1 MESSTHQKVPLKM
14 RRKKLKPTLRS
25 IYHSPKYQ
33 PKVVLERL
41 NLTSLSKY
49 HLSKPKKQ
57 VTQAATP
64 VTKVLPLP
72 PRRKISID
80 FLKTQSVQENVVSSG
95 SSPVAASRPKR
106 KGSTASNSDE
116 QEVPVMGTHK
126 TNKSERLK
134 ARALSSGKPPDHSQP
149 ELGFHVDIEEP
160 SRQRPSSCPPRAAVS
175 STSSVK
181 KGNYEEDG
189 FVNSAD
195 DISSREGTPDASS
208 SSRLWPTPKIVSVSS
223 MAVLDS
229 EAKQRLRRPIIPSQV
244 EAASTSTGTLDVE
257 ADQSIRQPTTTT
269 SSPTKDQTTAEPPT
283 KVVRLAD
290 DAEDAV
296 PEAEAPQPAQLGFWD
311 RERRI
316 AGMRNSLFRLQDV
329 VTRVSKV
336 SQAQATKIRELQAKA
351 ESVPQVMCDP
361 RCVELQRTLAILGIG
376 DEIFVKLAGIIS
388 DSQPGTEFFNPKAA
402 AIMNLIRDY
411 TSLY

>member
-1 MESSTHQKVPLKM
+1 MESSSHKLSLKM

-25 IYHSPKYQ
+25 IYRSPKYQ

-41 NLTSLSKY
+41 DLTSLTKY
-49 HLSKPKKQ
+49 KLSKPKKQ
-57 VTQAATP
+57 VTQATTP
-64 VTKVLPLP
+64 VVKVLPLP

-80 FLKTQSVQENVVSSG
+80 VVETQSVQENVVSSG

-106 KGSTASNSDE
+106 KGSTASHSDE
-116 QEVPVMGTHK
+116 QDVSVLGAQRMNK
-126 TNKSERLK
+126 TERLK
-134 ARALSSGKPPDHSQP
+134 ARVLSSSKPTDHSQAD
-149 ELGFHVDIEEP
+149 FHVNIEEP
-160 SRQRPSSCPPRAAVS
+160 PRQRPSSCPPRPAVS

-195 DISSREGTPDASS
+195 DTSSREGTPDASS
-208 SSRLWPTPKIVSVSS
+208 SSRPWPTPKIVSVSS
-223 MAVLDS
+223 MAVPDS
-229 EAKQRLRRPIIPSQV
+229 EAKQRLRKPVIPTQA
-244 EAASTSTGTLDVE
+244 EATSGSTDTRDLE
-257 ADQSIRQPTTTT
+257 ADQSIRQPSTTT
-269 SSPTKDQTTAEPPT
+269 SSPIKEDQKTTEPPT
-283 KVVRLAD
+283 KIVRLAD

-296 PEAEAPQPAQLGFWD
+296 PEAGAPQPAQLGFWD
-311 RERRI
+311 RERRLT
-316 AGMRNSLFRLQDV
+316 GMRDSLLRLQDV

-336 SQAQATKIRELQAKA
+336 SAEQAAQIRELQAKA
-351 ESVPQVMCDP
+351 KSVPQVTCDP

-376 DEIFVKLAGIIS
+376 DDVFVKLAGIIS

-402 AIMNLIRDY
+402 TIMNLIREY